1 MYEYNYEIL
10 DWSRR
15 MNWIRFV
22 FNNLQIVVRVIDVK
36 YLLCVSFSVNRGFGF
51 ITFADP
57 ASVDKV
63 LAQGNHELDGKKVSI
78 RNYCTTKN
86 IFLEI
91 EEPRNAKYFYLCI
104 FFITYSY
111 INVRSRMYT
120 NISIPLKFFP
130 FPIIAI

>member
-1 MYEYNYEIL
+1 
-10 DWSRR
+10 

-91 EEPRNAKYFYLCI
+91 EEPRNAKCFYLCI